1 MGKGYFGWLGVRGH
15 FYGRWECLEVY
26 FGWMGL
32 CGHLFVSWQG
42 CVEVYSG
49 WLGVSGDIF
58 CVRGCW
64 S

>member
-1 MGKGYFGWLGVRGH
+1 MGKGYI
-15 FYGRWECLEVY
+15 FYGRCECLEVY

-49 WLGVSGDIF
+49 WLEVSGDIF